1 MAIKSALKKVA
12 RKVAGSR
19 SAKTGKLAPKKASP
33 KPAAKSAKSARKT
46 VKAAQK
52 TAKKA
57 AKKVI
62 KQIAKTVAKGT
73 APRKISGMKTHDS
86 ATAKKVGSAQ
96 AKWQK
101 ESLGKSVAKMPNR
114 RAQFFTDSGVPIP
127 DLLTLADRK
136 HEVQEEIGL
145 PGEFPFTRGVQPT
158 MYRSRFWTMRQFAG
172 FGSPADTNKRF
183 KYLIGQGM
191 TGLSTAFDM
200 PALMGY
206 DADHPMSQGE
216 VGKEGVAVSSLKDME
231 ILFGGIEL
239 DKVTTSMTIN
249 ASAIVALAMYIAVAE
264 KNGIPMEKLGGTIQN
279 DMLKEY
285 IAQKEWIVPPR
296 PAVRI
301 VVDMIEFCQ
310 KNMPRWHAV
319 SISGYHIREAGATA
333 VQELAFTLADGIGYV
348 EECVK
353 RGMNVDDFAPRL
365 SFFWDVHNDFFEE
378 IAKFRAARRI
388 WAKVMRDR
396 FGAKDPR
403 SMQLRTH
410 AQTAGVS
417 LTAQQPYNNVVRTS
431 LQALAA
437 VLGGTQSLHTNSLDE
452 TYALP
457 TEESVTIA
465 LRTQQLIA
473 HESGVDR
480 VVDPLAGSYFIEY
493 LTDEM
498 EKRALEYIRRIDE
511 MGGIIRAVEEQYPQ
525 KEIGESAYRY
535 QREVEQGDRLIV
547 GVNAFKSE
555 SVNKIEL
562 LKIDEQVAHEQVESL
577 KKLRKER
584 NQKAVDTALSKLEA
598 ACRGTDNLMPHV
610 LVAVKA
616 YATLGEVSDVF
627 RKVWGAYREGGAF

>member
-1 MAIKSALKKVA
+1 MAPKRPPQKKISAA
-12 RKVAGSR
+12 ISSR
-19 SAKTGKLAPKKASP
+19 RASAKKPAPKKP
-33 KPAAKSAKSARKT
+33 KAGSKLKG
-46 VKAAQK
+46 
-52 TAKKA
+52 A
-57 AKKVI
+57 AKKVLQRV
-62 KQIAKTVAKGT
+62 KAKTKPAALRTYSADALAK
-73 APRKISGMKTHDS
+73 A
-86 ATAKKVGSAQ
+86 AKDFAR
-96 AKWQK
+96 WQK
-101 ESLGKSVAKMPNR
+101 EDLAKTTAKMPLR
-114 RAQFFTDSGVPIP
+114 KAQFTTDSGVPIP

-136 HEVQEEIGL
+136 AESPDDIGL
-145 PGEFPFTRGVQPT
+145 PGQFPYTRGPQPT
-158 MYRSRFWTMRQFAG
+158 MYRGRLWTMRQFAG
-172 FGSPADTNKRF
+172 FGTPADTNKRF
-183 KYLIGQGM
+183 KYLISHGM

-206 DADHPMSQGE
+206 DADHSMSLGE
-216 VGKEGVAVSSLKDME
+216 VGKEGVAISSLKDFE
-231 ILFGGIEL
+231 ILFDGIPL

-249 ASAIVALAMYIAVAE
+249 ASAIVALCMYIAVAE
-264 KNGIPMEKLGGTIQN
+264 KQGVSMEKLGGTIQN

-301 VVDMIEFCQ
+301 VVDMIQYCQ
-310 KNMPRWHAV
+310 QHMPKWHPV

-388 WAKVMRDR
+388 WAKVMKER
-396 FGAKDPR
+396 FGAQKPA
-403 SMQLRTH
+403 SMMLRTH

-417 LTAQQPYNNVVRTS
+417 LTAQQPYNNVVRTA
-431 LQALAA
+431 LQAMAA

-473 HESGVDR
+473 YESGVDR
-480 VVDPLAGSYFIEY
+480 VVDPLAGSYYVEY

-498 EKRALEYIRRIDE
+498 EKRGMEYIRRIDE

-525 KEIGESAYRY
+525 KEIGESAYRF
-535 QREVEQGDRLIV
+535 QREVEQGERFIV

-555 SVNKIEL
+555 GAAPIEI
-562 LKIDEQVAHEQVESL
+562 LKIDERVSHEQIDRL
-577 KKLRKER
+577 KRVRAER
-584 NQKAVDTALSKLEA
+584 NQAAVDAALAKVEA
-598 ACRGTDNLMPHV
+598 ACRGTDNLMPPV
-610 LVAVKA
+610 LEAVKA

-627 RKVWGAYREGGAF
+627 RKVWGQYREGGLF